1 MAVTQARGRAYPIS
15 GGNGSKWLTLD
26 LPMLSIEVRPPE
38 MRMPHLEVVPKPRVP
53 MPHIG
58 RQELGRYADVAR
70 RFVPPPERIAYY
82 GALGALAVF
91 GVLEWPVAAAIGA
104 GTMVAQR
111 QGRGE
116 EPEPSGPGQTQA
128 REPSAARPAPAKPA
142 TTTARGRAAAGGRRT
157 TTKRTSK

>member
-1 MAVTQARGRAYPIS
+1 MAVSQTRGRASAIS
-15 GGNGSKWLTLD
+15 DGNGTKWLTLD

-82 GALGALAVF
+82 GALGALAAF
-91 GVLEWPVAAAIGA
+91 GVLEWPV
-104 GTMVAQR
+104 
-111 QGRGE
+111 
-116 EPEPSGPGQTQA
+116 
-128 REPSAARPAPAKPA
+128 
-142 TTTARGRAAAGGRRT
+142 AAAGGRRT
-157 TTKRTSK
+157 TTKRTSG